1 MSVGFHNV
9 LINYKNKLKWLMMSP
24 ELRAAL
30 YFLQLC
36 SIPHRILLLS
46 TWICRS
52 HWKDKT
58 ILVDFFVLFYF
69 PSFGCFLVLSPSS
82 SYENSSLYE
91 DVLKKI
97 IAATDVFI
105 HWETE
110 EKYSFQISSNL
121 GEVQIFL
128 GS

>member
-82 SYENSSLYE
+82 NYENSSLYE